1 MRGGEKNY
9 KRKKQISQRLGRN
22 PRPTDLNPNQL
33 VSLSYFKA
41 VVVVSCALLVGC

>member
-1 MRGGEKNY
+1 MRGVEKNY
-9 KRKKQISQRLGRN
+9 KRKNKSANLGRN